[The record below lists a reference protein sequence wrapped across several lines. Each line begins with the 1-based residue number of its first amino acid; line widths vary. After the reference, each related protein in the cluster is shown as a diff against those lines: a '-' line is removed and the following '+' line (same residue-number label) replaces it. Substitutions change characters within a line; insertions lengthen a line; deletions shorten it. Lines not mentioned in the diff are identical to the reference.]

1 MVDLSFGSLWWWV
14 GFNAFVVLMLALDLG
29 VFHRSEHEISLKEAA
44 AWTSTWITLALLFN
58 VFLFFQ
64 IGEARALEFTT
75 GYLIELSLSVDNIFV
90 FLVILRYFSVPKKTQ
105 HRVLFWGVL
114 GALFMRAF
122 MIFAGILLL
131 QRFHWLIYVF
141 GGFLIF
147 TGYKM
152 FRHGDEEIH
161 PERNPVLRWLG
172 KIIPI
177 GTNYHGK
184 KFFAVENGKKVATP
198 LLAVLVMIET
208 TDVVFALD
216 SIPAIFAITRD
227 PLIVYTSNIFAIL
240 GLRSMFFLLSGV
252 MDRFVYLKTGL
263 AVVLTFVGIK
273 MVIADL
279 YHIPIGVSL
288 GVVGAVILISILAS
302 LRKTSPHMKPPPGR
316 G

>member
-1 MVDLSFGSLWWWV
+1 MLDLSFGSLWWWV

-29 VFHRSEHEISLKEAA
+29 VFHRSEHEVSLKEAA

-90 FLVILRYFSVPKKTQ
+90 FLVILRYFSVPRKTQ

-177 GTNYHGK
+177 GKKYHGK
-184 KFFAVENGKKVATP
+184 KFFAMENGKKVATDVIASQREATALDKAKP
-198 LLAVLVMIET
+198 KTATTET
-208 TDVVFALD
+208 TTKLVAMSLTND
-216 SIPAIFAITRD
+216 T
-227 PLIVYTSNIFAIL
+227 T
-240 GLRSMFFLLSGV
+240 GV
-252 MDRFVYLKTGL
+252 AAQNPTDHGTAVDQNDEEDGAMDMGTGGYNDNS
-263 AVVLTFVGIK
+263 A
-273 MVIADL
+273 
-279 YHIPIGVSL
+279 
-288 GVVGAVILISILAS
+288 
-302 LRKTSPHMKPPPGR
+302 
-316 G
+316 